1 MKKLLYTLLAV
12 SIIFSA
18 CEKEEEETS
27 NTGNNNTG
35 NNTSS
40 IVGKWNNTRLGT
52 QYTDYDDDGTEY
64 YNSYSEDTVANMP
77 PLFSHYEFFN
87 NGELEISGCVWWD
100 NGPELITEH
109 GTWHLDNDLLIIS
122 TNYPLIGVGD
132 CGMFGNFGTINLL
145 TNTHLE
151 LEVFCIY
158 DQGSGSERHE
168 YDYAFFERID

>member
-40 IVGKWNNTRLGT
+40 IVGKWNNTRLAS

-64 YNSYSEDTVANMP
+64 YHSYSEDTIANMP
-77 PLFSHYEFFN
+77 PLFFHYEFFN
-87 NGELEISGCVWWD
+87 NGELEISCCVSWD

-122 TNYPLIGVGD
+122 TEIPLIGVGD
-132 CGMFGNFGTINLL
+132 CQQYGNFGTINLL

-151 LEVFCIY
+151 LEVFCIKDY
-158 DQGSGSERHE
+158 GLSQRHE
-168 YDYAFFERID
+168 YNYAFFERID